1 LVKKMALEVKNAWST
16 RLRGF
21 DPEKIGEMLE
31 KAIGCLNPEGG
42 ETWWLLGDAMKMC
55 DEAMAAVRAVA
66 PEKEGRQLK
75 NAIEIGKRAA
85 SRLGLGLEDAEAVE
99 AAAVGN
105 RVGDRVGA
113 GDRDRMLV
121 LFVEVVGRL
130 MLEVRKARLAARAE
144 ARKTEVGRVAQ
155 LVGQMMSGMGASEER
170 VRAAENAVLDHNI
183 TPAKAQWF
191 APVEHFDRVA
201 RTSSL
206 FYGPEILRERQ
217 SPDLFLWCKFL
228 DEIAED
234 PDLIAEFE
242 ASAKSKSKSKKRRR
256 GEEAAEAA
264 DEKEWER
271 ALAEGA
277 KAAEARA
284 ALRRADNEKRA
295 KEFQLRRDAEAAK
308 AKAEAGEA
316 EAKATAK
323 AKADGLEA
331 LIGRWADRIVYTGRP
346 RAV

>member
-1 LVKKMALEVKNAWST
+1 MKKMALEVKNAWST

-21 DPEKIGEMLE
+21 DPEKIGEMLDE
-31 KAIGCLNPEGG
+31 AIRRLNPEGG
-42 ETWWLLGDAMKMC
+42 PWWLLGDAMKMC

-85 SRLGLGLEDAEAVE
+85 SLLGLGLEDAEA
-99 AAAVGN
+99 AA
-105 RVGDRVGA
+105 VGDRV
-113 GDRDRMLV
+113 GDRDRMLL

-130 MLEVRKARLAARAE
+130 MLEVRGARIAARAE
-144 ARKTEVGRVAQ
+144 ARKTDVGRVAQ
-155 LVGQMMSGMGASEER
+155 LVGQMMAGVGASEER
-170 VRAAENAVLDHNI
+170 RRVAENAVLDHNI

-206 FYGPEILRERQ
+206 FYGPEILKERQ

-228 DEIAED
+228 DEIAND

-242 ASAKSKSKSKKRRR
+242 ASAKSKGKGKKRRR
-256 GEEAAEAA
+256 EEAAEAA

-271 ALAEGA
+271 ALAEEA

-284 ALRRADNEKRA
+284 ALRRAANEKSA
-295 KEFQLRRDAEAAK
+295 KEFQLWREGWAAREAAK
-308 AKAEAGEA
+308 AKAEAEAKAKAEA
-316 EAKATAK
+316 EAKAKAEAAK
-323 AKADGLEA
+323 ARELQR
-331 LIGRWADRIVYTGRP
+331 RWIWVRVR
-346 RAV
+346 

>member
-1 LVKKMALEVKNAWST
+1 MALEPKNAWST

-21 DPEKIGEMLE
+21 EPEKIGEMLD
-31 KAIGCLNPEGG
+31 KAIKLLNPED
-42 ETWWLLGDAMKMC
+42 ETTWWLLGDAMKMC

-75 NAIEIGKRAA
+75 NAIEIGKCAA
-85 SRLGLGLEDAEAVE
+85 SRLGLGVEDAEAV
-99 AAAVGN
+99 A
-105 RVGDRVGA
+105 VGDRFGP

-130 MLEVRKARLAARAE
+130 MLEVRGARLAARAE

-155 LVGQMMSGMGASEER
+155 LVGRMMAREGASEER
-170 VRAAENAVLDHNI
+170 VRAAENVVLDHNI

-191 APVEHFDRVA
+191 APKEHFDSVA

-206 FYGPEILRERQ
+206 FYGPEILKERQ
-217 SPDLFLWCKFL
+217 SPDLFLWSKFC

-234 PDLIAEFE
+234 VDLDAEFE

-256 GEEAAEAA
+256 EEAA

-284 ALRRADNEKRA
+284 ALRRAENEKRA

-308 AKAEAGEA
+308 AKAKAEAEAEA
-316 EAKATAK
+316 EAKAK
-323 AKADGLEA
+323 AEADGLEA
-331 LIGRWADRIVYTGRP
+331 LIGRWADRIVNTGRP
-346 RAV
+346 RAA

>member
-1 LVKKMALEVKNAWST
+1 MKKMALEVKNAWST

-31 KAIGCLNPEGG
+31 KAIGRLNPED
-42 ETWWLLGDAMKMC
+42 ETTWWLLGDAMKMC

-130 MLEVRKARLAARAE
+130 MLEVRGARLAARAE

-155 LVGQMMSGMGASEER
+155 LVGQMMAGMGASEER
-170 VRAAENAVLDHNI
+170 VRAAKNAVLDHNI
-183 TPAKAQWF
+183 TPEKAKWF
-191 APVEHFDRVA
+191 ASKEHFDSVA

-206 FYGPEILRERQ
+206 FYGPEILKERQ

-242 ASAKSKSKSKKRRR
+242 ASAKRKSKSKKRRR
-256 GEEAAEAA
+256 EEAA
-264 DEKEWER
+264 DENEWER
-271 ALAEGA
+271 ALEEGA
-277 KAAEARA
+277 EAAEARA
-284 ALRRADNEKRA
+284 ALRRAENEKRA

-308 AKAEAGEA
+308 AKAKA
-316 EAKATAK
+316 EAT
-323 AKADGLEA
+323 ADGLEA
-331 LIGRWADRIVYTGRP
+331 LIGRWADRIVYTGQP